1 MKIPSKSELQQIT
14 INHSSDI
21 DLKDFINLYKGCT
34 AKPYSFLVNDTTL
47 GSDNSLRF
55 RCNLLKRT
63 KKLTVTIDDKI
74 RDEKL
79 QYDINREA
87 AKILVLSPNKID
99 KYEYITGEETLPSD
113 QSRMI
118 KNLKFTYLGKDK
130 TIEDQGRKQID
141 AIMNKKRQ
149 VRIINNDHNL
159 SLKEKE
165 RKDFYKC
172 VKERLIEITFR

>member
-1 MKIPSKSELQQIT
+1 M
-14 INHSSDI
+14 
-21 DLKDFINLYKGCT
+21 
-34 AKPYSFLVNDTTL
+34 
-47 GSDNSLRF
+47 
-55 RCNLLKRT
+55 
-63 KKLTVTIDDKI
+63 I
-74 RDEKL
+74 RLEMESYNMILIEK
-79 QYDINREA
+79 QKV
-87 AKILVLSPNKID
+87 KILVLSPNK
-99 KYEYITGEETLPSD
+99 LPSD

-118 KNLKFTYLGKDK
+118 KKLKFTYLGKDK

-172 VKERLIEITFR
+172 VKERLMETTFK